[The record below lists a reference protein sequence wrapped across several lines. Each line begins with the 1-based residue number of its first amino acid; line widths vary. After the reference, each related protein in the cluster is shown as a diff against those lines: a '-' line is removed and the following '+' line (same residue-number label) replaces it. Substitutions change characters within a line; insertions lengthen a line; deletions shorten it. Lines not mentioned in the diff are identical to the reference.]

1 MEGDKLKIHE
11 EENTDLLNKL
21 EVSLSSPF
29 PNSEFKS
36 QEDTANSKSDQDK
49 EIEALGT
56 GLSQL
61 YLSLSP
67 KQDGDDFNYFRPS
80 KRLQKEPSIN
90 PFQQY
95 LSCSRNNPAN
105 PEDPNRSSNQFGFY
119 SPQNINQAQY
129 RQYNPVRPP
138 PESVPAPDFEKDP
151 LDMCVLRFEQ
161 TESQDKLMPIIS
173 AQCLNDLLQ
182 EHVTASGLIRFMQ
195 KQPIDLSPLKF
206 SENDRKEANLDFA
219 RKLASK
225 RFDKWEDLNPDLS
238 CIADDA
244 EEEDEDSDEFE
255 SNFPDHNP
263 DTYLAKRRSEL
274 IPRAWNQDWADHSTP
289 GKQEAETSWIIS
301 SKVLAKRQSLHVPSN
316 KIRKTFENISSQN
329 PIRDHPFREN
339 ILKNLNLDCALL
351 IIDCRYPYEHT
362 AGHLRYSIN
371 IKSQFVLAYLF
382 KNLKPYLSNKSF
394 LGALYKLE
402 GAEVTVEA
410 LSLIADE
417 VDRQQLQMSAEQDS
431 EQPISESICSETK
444 ISSQVEPRIEKNC
457 IPVVVFHCEFSS
469 ERAPKMWSLLRKI
482 DRNVLS
488 SNSSDLEYYQAY
500 VLAGGYRQYYEQF
513 KGTRAVVGG
522 YVSMEDQRFQ
532 SQMAQEDRLLRQDRA
547 AFSKAFPF
555 G

>member
-1 MEGDKLKIHE
+1 MLKIQE
-11 EENTDLLNKL
+11 GTNTDISNNL
-21 EVSLSSPF
+21 EDSLSSPF
-29 PNSEFKS
+29 QNGELKS

-67 KQDGDDFNYFRPS
+67 KQGADDFNYFRQS
-80 KRLQKEPSIN
+80 KHVQKEPSIN
-90 PFQQY
+90 PFQHY
-95 LSCSRNNPAN
+95 LSCSRNSPGN
-105 PEDPNRSSNQFGFY
+105 PEDPNGSNSQLGFY
-119 SPQNINQAQY
+119 SPQNLNRAPQY
-129 RQYNPVRPP
+129 RHHNPVRPP

-161 TESQDKLMPIIS
+161 TESKNKLMPIIS

-182 EHVTASGLIRFMQ
+182 EHVTASGIIRFME
-195 KQPIDLSPLKF
+195 KPPIDLSPVKF
-206 SENDRKEANLDFA
+206 SEKNSNEANLDFA

-225 RFDKWEDLNPDLS
+225 RFYKWEDLNPNLS
-238 CIADDA
+238 CIADEA
-244 EEEDEDSDEFE
+244 EEEEDEDSDDLE
-255 SNFPDHNP
+255 SNLPDHNP

-274 IPRAWNQDWADHSTP
+274 ILRAWNQDCTDQSTP
-289 GKQEAETSWIIS
+289 GKQEADTSWIIS
-301 SKVLAKRQSLHVPSN
+301 SKVLAKRQSLHVPSD
-316 KIRKTFENISSQN
+316 KIRKTFANISSQN
-329 PIRDHPFREN
+329 RISDHPFRDN

-351 IIDCRYPYEHT
+351 IIDCRYPYEHKG
-362 AGHLRYSIN
+362 GHLRYSIN

-410 LSLIADE
+410 LSSIADE
-417 VDRQQLQMSAEQDS
+417 VDRQQLQMSAEQDC
-431 EQPISESICSETK
+431 EQSISESICSETK
-444 ISSQVEPRIEKNC
+444 IPSQVEPRVEKNC

-469 ERAPKMWSLLRKI
+469 ERAPNMWSLLRKI
-482 DRNVLS
+482 DRNILS
-488 SNSSDLEYYQAY
+488 SNGADLEYYQAY

-513 KGTRAVVGG
+513 KGTRTVVGG

-532 SQMAQEDRLLRQDRA
+532 SQMAQEDRLLRQDRT
-547 AFSKAFPF
+547 AFYKAFPS